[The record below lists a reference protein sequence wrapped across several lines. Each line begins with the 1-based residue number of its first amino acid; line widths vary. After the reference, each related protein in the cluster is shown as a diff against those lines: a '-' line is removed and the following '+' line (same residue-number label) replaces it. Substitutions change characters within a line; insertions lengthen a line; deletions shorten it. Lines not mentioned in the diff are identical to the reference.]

1 MSPIFRA
8 RLAPLAAVLAAI
20 CMCVGWLL
28 ALLLVP
34 GYQPSQHP
42 LPLLG
47 SLPGALGMLFRWL
60 LFILP
65 GLLMGIGLLCWGPSL
80 QGSRLARISQQL
92 AVIAALGFMLMGA
105 LGLSADGE
113 LEQAVRG
120 QAVAWLLW
128 LSAAVAGMGL
138 LAVSRLPAAGVAAAS
153 LLAAL
158 AVLLPS
164 VLPLPLLPGPLA
176 LLLAALVWM
185 GWGMVIGQV
194 GAKMA
199 GLPAGDAG

>member
-1 MSPIFRA
+1 MSLIFRA

-65 GLLMGIGLLCWGPSL
+65 GLLMGIGVLRWGPGL
-80 QGSRLARISQQL
+80 LGSRLARISQQL
-92 AVIAALGFMLMGA
+92 AVMAALGFMLMGV
-105 LGLSADGE
+105 LGLASDGD
-113 LEQAVRG
+113 LEQALRG
-120 QAVAWLLW
+120 QALAWLLW
-128 LSAAVAGMGL
+128 LSAAVAAMAL
-138 LAVSRLPAAGVAAAS
+138 WAASRWPIAGAAAGS

-164 VLPLPLLPGPLA
+164 LLPLPLLPGPLA
-176 LLLAALVWM
+176 PLLAALVWM